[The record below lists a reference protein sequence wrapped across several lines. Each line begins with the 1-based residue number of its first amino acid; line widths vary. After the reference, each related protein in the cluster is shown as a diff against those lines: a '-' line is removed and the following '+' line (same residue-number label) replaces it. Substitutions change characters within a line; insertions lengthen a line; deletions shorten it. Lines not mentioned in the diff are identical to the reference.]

1 MAERLTGYP
10 ASPGAAAGP
19 AARLG
24 EPPSLPA
31 EVPVVADPAAQ
42 AEELTKARAAL
53 AEVAEQLRRRAKD
66 RPREVADVLTT
77 TAVMALDPSLD
88 QAVADAVAAGRAA
101 PWAVREALAGFQ
113 DMLLAAGGYLAERA
127 ADLDDIGARALA
139 VLLDVPMPG
148 MPDPGYP
155 YVLVAGDLSP
165 ADTATLDPEQ
175 VLAIVTERGGPTSH
189 TVILARTL
197 GLPAVVACPAAAS
210 IVEGQLLA
218 VDANAGTVLVEPD
231 QAEVDELLAA
241 EQARCDALAST
252 SGPGRTADGHP
263 VSLLLNVG
271 AEGAGFDAVST
282 VDAEGVGLFRTEF
295 LFLESQTAPTRAEQ
309 KAVYQRLFDGFDGR
323 TVVVRTLDAGADK
336 PLAFVRVDDE
346 PNPALGVRGYRTS
359 VTLPGLLDDQLA
371 AIAAAARATGA
382 AVKVMAPMV
391 STAAEAA
398 AFVELAHGHGIASA
412 GVMIE
417 VPSAALRA
425 AELVRVVDFVSIGT
439 NDLSQYTFAA
449 DRMLG
454 SLSELLDPWQPALLQ
469 LVAMVA
475 KAGAEAEVPVGV
487 CGEAAAD
494 PRLALVLTGLGVT
507 SLSMAAPAVPAV
519 RAALAGR
526 DIGWCREVA
535 EAVVAASGPAAA
547 RALVD

>member
-1 MAERLTGYP
+1 MPERLTGYP

-31 EVPVVADPAAQ
+31 EVPVVVEAAAQ
-42 AEELTKARAAL
+42 AEELAKARAAL

-66 RPREVADVLTT
+66 KPREVADVLTT

-101 PWAVREALAGFQ
+101 PWAVRDALAGFQ

-155 YVLVAGDLSP
+155 YVLVASDLSP
-165 ADTATLDPEQ
+165 ADTATLDPRQ

-218 VDANAGTVLVEPD
+218 VDAGAGTVVVEPD
-231 QAEVDELLAA
+231 DAEVDELLAA
-241 EQARCDALAST
+241 ERARRDALAST

-263 VSLLLNVG
+263 VSLLVNVG
-271 AEGAGFDAVST
+271 AEGVGFDAVST

-295 LFLESQTAPTRAEQ
+295 LFLDSPTAPTRAEQ
-309 KAVYQRLFDGFDGR
+309 QAVYRRLFDGFAGR

-336 PLAFVRVDDE
+336 PLAFVQVDDE

-359 VTLPGLLDDQLA
+359 VALPQLLDDQLA
-371 AIAAAARATGA
+371 AIAAAARASGA
-382 AVKVMAPMV
+382 VVKVMAPMV

-425 AELVRVVDFVSIGT
+425 AELVEVVDFVSIGT

-454 SLSELLDPWQPALLQ
+454 ALSELLDPWQPALLQ

-475 KAGAEAEVPVGV
+475 KAGAEAAVPVGV

-547 RALVD
+547 RTLVG